1 VVRVQAGLSV
11 VRFCTLLGMPRATWY
26 RWRGAVAGGTS
37 RPGKGP
43 GPRRSWTRSSRWR
56 PSTPSSG
63 GPGATARS
71 GRCSRPR
78 ASPPAPPG
86 SAAPGRGEGC
96 CSRSATR
103 PNAGELAAARRAV
116 FLAPPTR
123 RNRVWQ
129 HDFSELESLA
139 GGIWRLGGVVDYWAK
154 VALACPVTTT
164 QGHRDAVAAVEAAIG
179 QAGLLLGCSLLDDCT
194 DPATGE
200 LTPVVLVTDNG
211 PAYRSASFARFIAG
225 RPELAHVRT
234 RHRAPQTNG
243 VVERFY
249 QAIKY
254 EDLYRHEVGDGL
266 VLAQRVA
273 GYLTVYNTI
282 RPHEAIGFTTPLAPL
297 PASPVHPASGQPS
310 PARNRLRFLTRD
322 SSCRRARSRPRTGRS
337 SRKRWPRPLAARYRR
352 CSPRAGPSSE
362 R

>member
-1 VVRVQAGLSV
+1 
-11 VRFCTLLGMPRATWY
+11 
-26 RWRGAVAGGTS
+26 
-37 RPGKGP
+37 
-43 GPRRSWTRSSRWR
+43 
-56 PSTPSSG
+56 
-63 GPGATARS
+63 
-71 GRCSRPR
+71 
-78 ASPPAPPG
+78 
-86 SAAPGRGEGC
+86 
-96 CSRSATR
+96 
-103 PNAGELAAARRAV
+103 V

-179 QAGLLLGCSLLDDCT
+179 QAELLLGCSLLDDCT

-211 PAYRSASFARFIAG
+211 PAYRSAAFARFIAG

-254 EDLYRHEVGDGL
+254 EDLYRHEIGDGL

-282 RPHEAIGFTTPLAPL
+282 RPHEAIGFTTPLARYLQAPSTPPGANL
-297 PASPVHPASGQPS
+297 HPPATVS
-310 PARNRLRFLTRD
+310 D
-322 SSCRRARSRPRTGRS
+322 S
-337 SRKRWPRPLAARYRR
+337 
-352 CSPRAGPSSE
+352 
-362 R
+362 